1 MICCMPCML
10 ARVMSMLQPTVR
22 GSGTGLWTG
31 MFFLGQFHAPLV
43 LDQYL
48 AGLRNILLTYG
59 GVAELE
65 SLVVARGAR

>member
-1 MICCMPCML
+1 
-10 ARVMSMLQPTVR
+10 
-22 GSGTGLWTG
+22 

-65 SLVVARGAR
+65 SLVVTRGAR